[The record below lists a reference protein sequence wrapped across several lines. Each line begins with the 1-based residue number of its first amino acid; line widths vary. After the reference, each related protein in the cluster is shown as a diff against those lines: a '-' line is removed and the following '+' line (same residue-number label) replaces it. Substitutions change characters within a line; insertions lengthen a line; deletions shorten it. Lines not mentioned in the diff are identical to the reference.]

1 MNAKIKANRLF
12 MAIFVTFSVVY
23 YEIVTATASEKRG
36 DLVRLNDFKNELLVA
51 YEEEEIRRLISLSD
65 EVY

>member
-1 MNAKIKANRLF
+1 

-36 DLVRLNDFKNELLVA
+36 DLLRLNDFKNEILMA
-51 YEEEEIRRLISLSD
+51 YEEEEIRRLIALSD